1 MKRTKTVAMIF
12 CTAAVLSLTACST
25 RGAGGGTD
33 SGAQPEASSGSDSA
47 GSASGAGDASAGLSG
62 AENILIAYFT
72 VPETD
77 GVDTVAGAS
86 RVAVDGTVMGNNEYI
101 ANLIQQET
109 GGDLFAIETVQEYP
123 GTHDALLEFAYNEM
137 MDDARPE
144 LASQIEDLDSYDT
157 IFLESYDLGGKTI
170 VPFTTHGGSG
180 FSRTI
185 QTIEELQPDASLEQ
199 NDGASDSSDAS
210 GTPAEGGDGILIAY
224 FTAAENSG
232 VDAEASASY
241 SEVDG
246 EAKGRMQALAEM
258 IQAETGGD
266 LFSIQTEETYPADG
280 GELIDYAAEE
290 QDEDARPELGSRFS
304 GTIETIAELEPDA
317 EVIEDGFTVN
327 ERDVPDAA
335 GDIADWL
342 EGLGY

>member
-1 MKRTKTVAMIF
+1 MKRTKTAAMIF

-185 QTIEELQPDASLEQ
+185 QTIEELQPDASPEQ

-210 GTPAEGGDGILIAY
+210 GTPAEGGDGILVAY

-304 GTIETIAELEPDA
+304 GTIDTIAELEPDA

>member
-1 MKRTKTVAMIF
+1 MIF

-185 QTIEELQPDASLEQ
+185 QTIEELQPDASPEQ

-210 GTPAEGGDGILIAY
+210 GTPAEGGDGILVAY

-232 VDAEASASY
+232 EDAEASASY

-266 LFSIQTEETYPADG
+266 LFSIQTEEIYPADG

>member
-1 MKRTKTVAMIF
+1 MKRTKTAAMIF

-25 RGAGGGTD
+25 RGAGEGTD

-86 RVAVDGTVMGNNEYI
+86 RVAVDSTVMGNNEYI

-109 GGDLFAIETVQEYP
+109 GGDLFAIEAVQEYP

-170 VPFTTHGGSG
+170 EPFCTS
-180 FSRTI
+180 
-185 QTIEELQPDASLEQ
+185 
-199 NDGASDSSDAS
+199 ASDPIDNS
-210 GTPAEGGDGILIAY
+210 LHV
-224 FTAAENSG
+224 FTE
-232 VDAEASASY
+232 
-241 SEVDG
+241 
-246 EAKGRMQALAEM
+246 LA
-258 IQAETGGD
+258 
-266 LFSIQTEETYPADG
+266 
-280 GELIDYAAEE
+280 
-290 QDEDARPELGSRFS
+290 
-304 GTIETIAELEPDA
+304 PDA
-317 EVIEDGFTVN
+317 E
-327 ERDVPDAA
+327 
-335 GDIADWL
+335 IA
-342 EGLGY
+342 EGLTANSDEDIIPWLNSLGC

>member
-1 MKRTKTVAMIF
+1 MKRTKTAAMIF

-185 QTIEELQPDASLEQ
+185 QTIEELQPDASPEQ

-210 GTPAEGGDGILIAY
+210 GTPAEGGDGILVVY

-304 GTIETIAELEPDA
+304 GTIDTIAELEPDA

>member
-47 GSASGAGDASAGLSG
+47 GNASGAGDASAGLSG